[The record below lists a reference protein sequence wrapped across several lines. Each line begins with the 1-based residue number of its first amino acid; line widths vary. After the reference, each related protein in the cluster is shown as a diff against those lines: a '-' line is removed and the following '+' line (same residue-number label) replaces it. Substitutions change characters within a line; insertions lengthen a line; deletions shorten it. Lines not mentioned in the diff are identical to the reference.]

1 MATLKINPSELHTQA
16 DMPHGVYHLAD
27 HPELFEIAR
36 NNNFEFIVD
45 FKNQPLLRQGMKRGE
60 SGSTIENA
68 QELLRLSVD
77 GSSIPH
83 FTQRPITIKR
93 GNNTLNY
100 AGTPEWN
107 QQRIKVLD
115 FLGVEA
121 KEILMA
127 WQALSYD
134 LSTEKVGLV
143 SDYKKIASLLEYSP
157 DYQLIRRW
165 KIYGC
170 WVSEISE
177 NEFAADS
184 DGKREITATIIYDKA
199 EIDRTSTI

>member
-1 MATLKINPSELHTQA
+1 MATLKIPSELHTQS
-16 DMPHGVYHLAD
+16 DMPHGVYHLAN

-36 NNNFEFIVD
+36 NNNFEFLVD
-45 FKNQPLLRQGMKRGE
+45 FKDQPLIRQGMATTDTGA
-60 SGSTIENA
+60 TITNA
-68 QELLRLSVD
+68 QELLRLSTD
-77 GSSIPH
+77 GSSVPH
-83 FTQRPITIKR
+83 FSQKPIQIKR

-100 AGTPEWN
+100 AGTPEWSGHT
-107 QQRIKVLD
+107 IKVID

-134 LSTEKVGLV
+134 IRTEKVGLV
-143 SDYKKIASLLEYSP
+143 SDYKKTASLLEYSP

-165 KIYGC
+165 KLFGC
-170 WVSEISE
+170 WVSEIRE
-177 NEFAADS
+177 DEFRSDA

-199 EIDRTSTI
+199 EIDRSSTL